1 MDVCF
6 SPGGMTPVTLN
17 AGTREGFLAM
27 RTLALQRL
35 GFIGTAAAIL
45 FVGAIVIGLI

>member
-1 MDVCF
+1 
-6 SPGGMTPVTLN
+6 
-17 AGTREGFLAM
+17 M

-35 GFIGTAAAIL
+35 GFISAAAAIL